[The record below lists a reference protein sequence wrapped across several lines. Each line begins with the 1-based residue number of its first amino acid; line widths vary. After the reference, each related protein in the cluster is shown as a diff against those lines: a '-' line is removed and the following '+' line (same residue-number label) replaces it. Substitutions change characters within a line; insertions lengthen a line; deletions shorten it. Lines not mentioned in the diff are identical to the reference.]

1 MSDETEFYSLV
12 ADLFNEQQHQ
22 VPETDMLDT
31 KILSPESVV
40 DGDMYSDEGDSYD
53 ERDVD
58 NEILSTFFEHTN
70 DIAEARLAARRQAR
84 AEAREIRMRELE
96 RQQKEQ
102 EQNADRVFDMHN
114 NANSDTIGRSRIA
127 VSNSTGLRS
136 SSTISR
142 RSSEDS
148 LEEEGRSLRDVRYE
162 LKEMED
168 RFRKA
173 MITNAQLDNER
184 ASQAYQIQLLK
195 DKLEELE
202 ETKAQLS
209 REHKEKCRDFEALK
223 RNNEKLQEEFKLVQG
238 QLNERD
244 TLIAEQGLVIVM
256 VENEDGTDAKRT
268 LVSVD
273 NANFLESVQGSLD
286 VRLKKLKDEKN
297 QLQAEL
303 QQMHEQ
309 MLEMKT
315 QGRRSGSLNGPFGD
329 DIEDI
334 QREANK
340 QIAEYRYKLQ
350 KAEAEIATLQ
360 STLARSETQ
369 VIRYKSTAEAAEK
382 AEAELKIERR
392 KLQREN
398 REAMERLEEL
408 ETANNHLLKR
418 MDKLKNAKS
427 ALFKDI

>member
-1 MSDETEFYSLV
+1 MYVISVIAKKYCYKLMSRESGSPNFKMESPSAAGRRRGASRINAEDQ
-12 ADLFNEQQHQ
+12 A
-22 VPETDMLDT
+22 LDQIA
-31 KILSPESVV
+31 KE
-40 DGDMYSDEGDSYD
+40 
-53 ERDVD
+53 
-58 NEILSTFFEHTN
+58 
-70 DIAEARLAARRQAR
+70 AEARLAARRQAR

-114 NANSDTIGRSRIA
+114 NANIDGTNRSRIA
-127 VSNSTGLRS
+127 VSSVSNSTGIRS

-148 LEEEGRSLRDVRYE
+148 LEEEGRSLRDIRYE
-162 LKEMED
+162 LKDMEE

-184 ASQAYQIQLLK
+184 ASQSYQIQLLK

-202 ETKAQLS
+202 ETKAQLN
-209 REHKEKCRDFEALK
+209 REHKDKCREFESLK
-223 RNNEKLQEEFKLVQG
+223 RNNEKLQEEFKLVLG
-238 QLNERD
+238 QLQERD
-244 TLIAEQGLVIVM
+244 ILIAEQGLVIIM
-256 VENEDGTDAKRT
+256 IENEDSTDAKRT
-268 LVSVD
+268 LVSLD
-273 NANFLESVQGSLD
+273 NAQYLESVQGSLD
-286 VRLKKLKDEKN
+286 VRLRKLKEEKN
-297 QLQAEL
+297 QLQLEV
-303 QQMHEQ
+303 QKMHEK
-309 MLEMKT
+309 MSEAKT

-340 QIAEYRYKLQ
+340 QVTEYRYKLQ

-398 REAMERLEEL
+398 RETMERLEEL